1 MSTSSPKAQGEN
13 VTLKENKKKI
23 FIECKDL
30 IKIYSDEKNRVR
42 VPALRGLEMQVT
54 QGEISLVVGPS
65 GSGKSTL
72 LNILAGNLLPSAGLV
87 RVGDTDIAKFTRAK
101 MVDYRRKRV
110 GVVWQLPQMNL
121 IWELSASQNIQVPM
135 RILGMPREERMART
149 RELLEE
155 VELLDRAHHKPTQ
168 LSGGEIQRISLA
180 VALANRPELVVLDEP
195 TGELDSQTSTKII
208 DFLEKVNRDL
218 GITMILATHDRR
230 LMARGYR
237 TMLLVDG
244 RITSVR
250 RGFVNPEK
258 IPVFVD
264 AFGALQIPLNLRE
277 EFQSREDIILSRD
290 SEEVFKIF
298 VPEVTEE

>member
-1 MSTSSPKAQGEN
+1 MSTSSPEAQGEN
-13 VTLKENKKKI
+13 VTLKEKKI

-42 VPALRGLEMQVT
+42 VPALRGLEMQIT

-72 LNILAGNLLPSAGLV
+72 LNILAGNLSPSAGLL
-87 RVGDTDIAKFTRAK
+87 RVGDTDIAKFTRAE
-101 MVDYRRKRV
+101 MVDYRRRRV

-135 RILGMPREERMART
+135 RILGTPREERMVRT

-180 VALANRPELVVLDEP
+180 VALANSPELVVLDEP
-195 TGELDSQTSTKII
+195 TGELDSQTSGKII
-208 DFLEKVNRDL
+208 DFLEKVNKDL
-218 GITMILATHDRR
+218 GVTMILATHDRR

-250 RGFVNPEK
+250 RGFVDPEK

-264 AFGALQIPLNLRE
+264 TFGALQIPLNLRE
-277 EFQSREDIILSRD
+277 KFQSREDIILSRD
-290 SEEVFKIF
+290 TEDSYKLF
-298 VPEVTEE
+298 VPIVEEE

>member
-1 MSTSSPKAQGEN
+1 MS
-13 VTLKENKKKI
+13 KENTKEV

-30 IKIYSDEKNRVR
+30 IKIYADEKNRVR
-42 VPALRGLEMQVT
+42 VPALRGLEMQVLK
-54 QGEISLVVGPS
+54 GEISLVVGPS

-87 RVGDTDIAKFTRAK
+87 RVGNTDIAKFTRAQ
-101 MVDYRRKRV
+101 MVDYRRRRV

-121 IWELSASQNIQVPM
+121 VWELSASQNIQVPM

-180 VALANRPELVVLDEP
+180 VALANSPELIVLDEP
-195 TGELDSQTSTKII
+195 TGELDSQTSNKII
-208 DFLEKVNRDL
+208 DFLEKINKDL
-218 GITMILATHDRR
+218 GVTMILATHDRR
-230 LMARGYR
+230 LIARGYR

-250 RGFVNPEK
+250 RGFVDPEK

-264 AFGALQIPLNLRE
+264 AFGALQIPISLRE
-277 EFQSREDIILSRD
+277 TFQSREDIVLSQEND
-290 SEEVFKIF
+290 EFYKIHVPSVEE
-298 VPEVTEE
+298 